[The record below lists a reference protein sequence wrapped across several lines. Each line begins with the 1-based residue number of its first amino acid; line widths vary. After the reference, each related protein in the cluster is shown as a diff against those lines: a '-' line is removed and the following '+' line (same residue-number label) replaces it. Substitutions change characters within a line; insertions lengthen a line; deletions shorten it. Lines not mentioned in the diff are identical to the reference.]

1 MDTLAIQRSLTILE
15 DRYRELREIGEKHR
29 QAWEAEETNLR
40 ANLAEVRGEKE
51 GLEKELG
58 EVRGEKEGLEK
69 ELGEVRGEKEG
80 LQREL
85 GEARQES
92 ELLLLQ
98 LHQVQEE
105 LEHYFLEAN
114 QFKLDLEALGIKK
127 RAEIEEKESLALQ
140 LRHKSILLD
149 TLECECKL
157 KDEKLAWLRSQRQ
170 LLIDLVKYQFNV
182 FGRFADLNLRFKWSK
197 ISGRTRQLGGLAG
210 LQGILSPRSPKKQLK
225 VNKQVR

>member
-29 QAWEAEETNLR
+29 QAWEAEVTSLPENLSD
-40 ANLAEVRGEKE
+40 VRGEKE
-51 GLEKELG
+51 GLERELG
-58 EVRGEKEGLEK
+58 KVRGEKEGLER
-69 ELGEVRGEKEG
+69 ELGKVRGEKEG
-80 LQREL
+80 LEREMVDVR
-85 GEARQES
+85 EES

-98 LHQVQEE
+98 LHQVQDE

-114 QFKLDLEALGIKK
+114 QLKSDLEALGIKK
-127 RAEIEEKESLALQ
+127 RAEREEKESLALQ
-140 LRHKSILLD
+140 LHHKSILLD

-182 FGRFADLNLRFKWSK
+182 SRRFADLNLRFKWSK
-197 ISGRTRQLGGLAG
+197 NSGRTRQLSGLAG
-210 LQGILSPRSPKKQLK
+210 FQGILSPRSPKKQLK
-225 VNKQVR
+225 INKQVR